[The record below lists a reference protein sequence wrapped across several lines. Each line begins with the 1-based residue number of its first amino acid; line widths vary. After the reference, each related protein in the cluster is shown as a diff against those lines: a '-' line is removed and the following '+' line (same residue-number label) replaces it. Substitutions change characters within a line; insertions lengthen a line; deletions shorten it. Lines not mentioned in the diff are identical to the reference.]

1 MAAQSVT
8 VPLGSIREQTLLK
21 AIESITGQREQDY
34 GSPESNFGIIAGLW
48 SAYSGYNFTPQDV
61 AMMMILLKVARIKN
75 GGGTGDSFVDIAGYA
90 GCGAEIHQSGMSRPT
105 IAITQADKGDYE
117 F

>member
-1 MAAQSVT
+1 MATQSVM
-8 VPLGSIREQTLLK
+8 VPPDSVREQTLMK

-34 GSPESNFGIIAGLW
+34 GSPESNFEIIAKLW
-48 SAYSGYNFTPQDV
+48 SAYSGHTFTPQDV

-90 GCGAEIHQSGMSRPT
+90 GCGAEIHHCSTQIPT
-105 IAITQADKGDYE
+105 IAQACKGEYE